1 MAKPIQVRLLK
12 GFRDSLPYGPQG
24 ERRRRDII
32 RRLGEWFELGGFE
45 PIDTPALELAEIL
58 LGKGGGETEKQIYR
72 FEDGGGRQVALRFDL
87 TLPLS
92 RFVVQHAQQLHF
104 PFKCYHIAKVWRG
117 ENAQRGRYRE
127 FFQCDFDIIGAQSGW
142 ADLLVLQ
149 MAHRALAELRKS
161 YPALGPMRIHIN
173 HRDLLRAFWQLHQV
187 GEETQKFALRAIDK
201 LHKIGAQQLCEELEA
216 LLGPQKAQ
224 ALADFLNLSKETGLP
239 GSFDEELER
248 IQKIFDGTSLLAQAQ
263 DVLNA
268 LAQLRQIAD
277 FARQRQI
284 ELHFDPSIA
293 RGLDYYTG
301 MIFETFL
308 ADLPGIGSICSGGR
322 YDQLTR
328 LYGKQAMP
336 GVGASIG
343 LDRLLA
349 ALEQLEQLE
358 QQYSG
363 QSAPCY
369 LQKSCLISLE
379 PSWNLSSEEEA
390 RAALCCFKLSNYFQN
405 NNIACDLLPRT
416 PKIHTLFQRA
426 EWRNCRYLVLLKP
439 DFCWQ
444 LRDLQTRKSQVFGS
458 ASELFAFL
466 EAAYL

>member
-1 MAKPIQVRLLK
+1 MAKPIQARLLK
-12 GFRDSLPYGPQG
+12 GFRDSLPYGAQG

-72 FEDGGGRQVALRFDL
+72 FADGGGRQVALRFDL

-149 MAHRALAELRKS
+149 MAHKALTELRKN

-173 HRDLLRAFWQLHQV
+173 HRSLLQAFWQIHEV
-187 GEETQKFALRAIDK
+187 PENAQKLALRAIDK
-201 LHKIGAQQLCEELEA
+201 LHKIGPQRLREELET

-224 ALADFLNLSKETGLP
+224 ALAAFLNLETDLP
-239 GSFDEELER
+239 GSFEEELQR
-248 IQKIFDGTSLLAQAQ
+248 IEKIFGGAIAPPEAQH
-263 DVLNA
+263 A

-277 FARQRQI
+277 FARQSRI
-284 ELHFDPSIA
+284 ELRFDPSIA

-322 YDQLTR
+322 YDELTR

-349 ALEQLEQLE
+349 ALEQLEQ
-358 QQYSG
+358 QYSG
-363 QSAPCY
+363 QNRAP
-369 LQKSCLISLE
+369 LQKSCVISLE
-379 PSWNLSSEEEA
+379 PGWNLSVEQEVQ
-390 RAALCCFKLSNYFQN
+390 AAFCCFELSHRLQN
-405 NNIACDLLPRT
+405 KHIACDLLPRT
-416 PKIHTLFQRA
+416 KKIENLFQRA
-426 EWRNCRYLVLLKP
+426 EWRNCGYLVLLKP
-439 DFCWQ
+439 QFCWQ
-444 LRDLQTRKSQVFGS
+444 LRDLQQRKSQVFNS
-458 ASELFAFL
+458 ASELCDFL
-466 EAAYL
+466 EAAQP